1 MLYCDFV
8 AKLWMKLHTP
18 RLHIQ
23 RNGIYVFGCFTVLLI
38 KLYDTTGKI
47 IEYSGFSINVLSI
60 YHIPI
65 KGNGLLGVE
74 GLW

>member
-60 YHIPI
+60 YHISI
-65 KGNGLLGVE
+65 EGNGLLGVE
-74 GLW
+74 GL

>member
-23 RNGIYVFGCFTVLLI
+23 GNVIYVFGCFTVLLI

-47 IEYSGFSINVLSI
+47 VEYSGFSINVLSI
-60 YHIPI
+60 YRIPI
-65 KGNGLLGVE
+65 KENGLHGVE